1 MSRSPS
7 TLIDQT
13 ILVTETNRPE
23 TGKVAAQ
30 RLGFVETRKR
40 FLDQM
45 ADHLDHAVQELGPP
59 LRQQRQLPASLP
71 GEVGP

>member
-30 RLGFVETRKR
+30 RLGFVEPRKR
-40 FLDQM
+40 FPDQM